1 MSLIKRF
8 QRILN
13 SILLDSS
20 CSVAKPYPTL
30 QTHELYVAYQ
40 ASLSFVISQSLFRFM
55 SIELVMAI

>member
-1 MSLIKRF
+1 MSLITSF

-20 CSVAKPYPTL
+20 CSVAKSYPTL
-30 QTHELYVAYQ
+30 QTHGLYVAHQ